1 MAIRVRRLARRGFI
15 GGLAVFS
22 AGFAAPLPELEADQ
36 SGARAAIAGLGA
48 GAVPP
53 LERLNPRLPPASLTA
68 ADRGEWMMFQRRFV
82 SGDGRVIDTRN
93 GGVSHSEGQGWGLL
107 FAESFDDPEAFDRIL
122 GWTANNLR
130 KRGDALHAWRYQPG
144 QANPVSDINNATDG
158 DLFIAAALA
167 RAALRWGR
175 PDLAQVAGAIG
186 RDVLALLVRDVDGR
200 LVLLP
205 GERGFEKRDA
215 IVVNPSYYAF
225 GVLPYLEA
233 VAPSP
238 VWQQL
243 RVDGLNLIQ
252 QGRFGPW
259 SLPPDWLLVPR
270 RGGMLSPAPSWPA
283 RFSYDAIRVPPPSGL
298 GGAAHTGCASCL
310 PELLGCNSGLGPSL
324 DRPQNRGHGEL
335 SGPCR
340 HGGGIKIV
348 NDSTR
353 FGVAFRLP
361 LGQNGL
367 GLLFR
372 GADRAITSGVEGKS
386 RRIVTLN

>member
-1 MAIRVRRLARRGFI
+1 MVSRIGRRGLLGGAAMLAAGFGPAPSDLAADADASEVRI
-15 GGLAVFS
+15 ASLGAAGLAPM
-22 AGFAAPLPELEADQ
+22 ARWHPTLRRPAITADDRAEWEL
-36 SGARAAIAGLGA
+36 
-48 GAVPP
+48 
-53 LERLNPRLPPASLTA
+53 
-68 ADRGEWMMFQRRFV
+68 FKRRFLAPE
-82 SGDGRVIDTRN
+82 GRVVDTGNN
-93 GGVSHSEGQGWGLL
+93 GNSHSEGQGWGLL

-122 GWTANNLR
+122 RWTADNLR

-144 QANPVSDINNATDG
+144 QANPVADFNNATDG

-175 PDLAQVAGAIG
+175 PDLAQAAGAIG

-215 IVVNPSYYAF
+215 IIVNPSYYAF

-259 SLPPDWLLVPR
+259 ALPPDWLLVPR
-270 RGGMLSPAPSWPA
+270 RGGMLAPAPSWPA
-283 RFSYDAIRVPPPSGL
+283 RFSFDAIRVPL
-298 GGAAHTGCASCL
+298 HLAWA
-310 PELLGCNSGLGPSL
+310 
-324 DRPQNRGHGEL
+324 
-335 SGPCR
+335 
-340 HGGGIKIV
+340 
-348 NDSTR
+348 
-353 FGVAFRLP
+353 
-361 LGQNGL
+361 
-367 GLLFR
+367 GLLTPDVQRAFQSYWVATAQVAPAWIDLKT
-372 GADRAITSGVEGKS
+372 GAMATYPAPAGMVAVSKLITTQQDLALPFGFPSV
-386 RRIVTLN
+386 RPAAV